1 MGAWLP
7 TGAPGS
13 TNAWPAESGKN
24 QEEARVLEITA
35 NDIKE
40 LRDKTGAGVLACREA
55 LKANDGDVAKAVDF
69 LRQKGI
75 ASADKKKD
83 RITSE
88 GRIDTYIHTGAKI
101 GVMIEINC
109 ETDFVAK
116 TDEFKTLARE
126 IAMHIAALSPT
137 YVTKDEIPQEMI
149 EREREAYRKVALE
162 EGKKDAI
169 ADKIAE
175 GKVAK
180 YFEKLCLLDQ
190 PYVRDDSKTVGEFL
204 RETIGRLGEN
214 IVVRRFVRFVLGEGK

>member
-1 MGAWLP
+1 M
-7 TGAPGS
+7 
-13 TNAWPAESGKN
+13 
-24 QEEARVLEITA
+24 EITA
-35 NDIKE
+35 NDIKD

-88 GRIDTYIHTGAKI
+88 GRIESYIHTGAKI
-101 GVMIEINC
+101 GVMLEIAC

-116 TDEFKTLARE
+116 TDEFKGLARE
-126 IAMHIAALSPT
+126 IAMHIAAMAPT
-137 YVTKDEIPQEMI
+137 YVSKDEIPQEMV
-149 EREREAYRKVALE
+149 ERERAAYRQVAID
-162 EGKKDAI
+162 EGKKEAI
-169 ADKIAE
+169 ADKIAD

-190 PYVRDDSKTVGEFL
+190 PYVRDDSKTVGEHL
-204 RETIGRLGEN
+204 RESIGRLGEN
-214 IVVRRFVRFVLGEGK
+214 IVLRRYVRFVLGEGK